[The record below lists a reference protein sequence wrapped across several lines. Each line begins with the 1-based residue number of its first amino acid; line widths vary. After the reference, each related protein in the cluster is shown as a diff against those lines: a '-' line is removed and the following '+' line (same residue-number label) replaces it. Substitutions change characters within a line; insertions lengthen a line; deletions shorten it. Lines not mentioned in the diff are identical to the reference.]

1 MKSAVKAKNEVS
13 RYVQTDSQKQLHAP
27 EDSMQLHLYREIDKL
42 QNELGSLK
50 NKLEQMEK
58 AREAL
63 PKIVFSA
70 SLRTTGPENTG
81 PFNTD
86 TTLVFRRIITN
97 LGNCYNP
104 ASGIFTALVRGIY
117 YFTGTVFHEVNVN
130 TAVRLM
136 KNNETIVTLWETYG
150 HTGHG
155 SVSNSAILQL
165 EIGDNVYLQLAAN
178 TYIFDN
184 HNHHSTFHGFLL
196 FPN

>member
-1 MKSAVKAKNEVS
+1 MESAVKAKNEVS

-42 QNELGSLK
+42 QN
-50 NKLEQMEK
+50 
-58 AREAL
+58 
-63 PKIVFSA
+63 
-70 SLRTTGPENTG
+70 
-81 PFNTD
+81 
-86 TTLVFRRIITN
+86 
-97 LGNCYNP
+97 
-104 ASGIFTALVRGIY
+104 GIFTALVRGMY